1 MEQHR
6 KRIEVTERRAAEAQR
21 GKERLEQAREG
32 VAGDLAVSRDT
43 RELPPAL
50 DAFINGYTAHHLTQ
64 LVLREGKDAPRYA
77 EAINAVTSLL
87 VSFDHAELG
96 VPFEKLPEL
105 PRTVL
110 ASILES
116 SGIHG
121 HAADEVLATLQR
133 TLQRVS
139 AGESAAA
146 VAEQLPMSQVP
157 APEPAAPIRQELQL
171 VGGKDHLE
179 FDPDMAERMRALEVG
194 TWVQL
199 TSESG
204 RVEPAKVSWISP
216 ISSRLLFVNRRGIRV
231 LVASAEELAAMARLG
246 RLQLRETGTAFEDA
260 MHQVMGKL
268 KVSTAATGADSVVE
282 GSPPGIATA

>member
-6 KRIEVTERRAAEAQR
+6 KRIELTERRAAEAQR

-32 VAGDLAVSRDT
+32 VSVDLAVNRDT

-50 DAFINGYTAHHLTQ
+50 DAFINQYTAHHLAQ
-64 LVLREGKDAPRYA
+64 VILREGKDAPRYA

-87 VSFDHAELG
+87 VTFDHAELG
-96 VPFEKLPEL
+96 VPYDKLPEL
-105 PRTVL
+105 PRPTLL
-110 ASILES
+110 AILES
-116 SGIHG
+116 SGVLG
-121 HAADEVLATLQR
+121 HAADEVLTTLQR
-133 TLQRVS
+133 TFQRVS
-139 AGESAAA
+139 AGEDVTAI
-146 VAEQLPMSQVP
+146 AEQLPASP
-157 APEPAAPIRQELQL
+157 IPAAPEPAADSADLQL
-171 VGGKDHLE
+171 VAGNAALD
-179 FDPDMAERMRALEVG
+179 FDPAKAERMRALEIG

-246 RLQLRETGTAFEDA
+246 RLQLREANTAFDDA

-268 KVSTAATGADSVVE
+268 KAVAPASLSAAE
-282 GSPPGIATA
+282 GATAS